1 MYVSAQKERQTE
13 SLCWQM
19 VISAG
24 RRAVILS
31 PELNKCI
38 IFQYL
43 PYLKTQIVGRTLEH
57 LYSKSVSYTRSHLTA
72 ALHYL

>member
-1 MYVSAQKERQTE
+1 
-13 SLCWQM
+13 M

-24 RRAVILS
+24 RWAVILS
-31 PELNKCI
+31 PELHKCI

-57 LYSKSVSYTRSHLTA
+57 LYSKSVSYTRRHLTA
-72 ALHYL
+72 ARHYL

>member
-1 MYVSAQKERQTE
+1 
-13 SLCWQM
+13 M

-43 PYLKTQIVGRTLEH
+43 PYLKTQIVGRTLEIFI
-57 LYSKSVSYTRSHLTA
+57 LKVFPTLEA
-72 ALHYL
+72 I

>member
-38 IFQYL
+38 IFQYV
-43 PYLKTQIVGRTLEH
+43 PY
-57 LYSKSVSYTRSHLTA
+57 
-72 ALHYL
+72 